1 MKQTDTYLEDFQH
14 FMALRL
20 KASTDFVEGRFEALK
35 NISAE
40 SAPAT
45 IFPPSGICIE
55 GAESVNSF
63 NEKGA
68 DAFLPGAKNRFEV
81 MHQDADA
88 HLAYWTGIQRST
100 VKMKGKDDE
109 VEFNLRITEI
119 FRKVNNEWKLI
130 HRHADPLKE

>member
-1 MKQTDTYLEDFQH
+1 MEQANPYLEDFQH

-40 SAPAT
+40 NSPAT

-68 DAFLPGAKNRFEV
+68 GAFLPGARNMFEV

-100 VKMKGKDDE
+100 VKMKGKEGD

-119 FRKVNNEWKLI
+119 FSKVNNEWKLI